1 MAQMNLS
8 TTQKQTH
15 RHGERTCSCP
25 GGSGGSGLD
34 GEFGVCRCQLLYI
47 GWKNNKALLYRAG
60 NTTQQ
65 SAISHNG
72 KEKVQLN
79 KQELT
84 SLGSKFYPIILVI
97 NEDTHG
103 SQHHSLSFNNYSTFR
118 YPPLIQN
125 MDQQGQQCLEV
136 CSKCTFLHAALD
148 PLESLMTKTMEDI
161 HLFE

>member
-8 TTQKQTH
+8 TTQTQTH
-15 RHGERTCSCP
+15 RHGEQTCSCP
-25 GGSGGSGLD
+25 GGRGGSGLD
-34 GEFGVCRCQLLYI
+34 GKFGVCRCQLLYI

-60 NTTQQ
+60 NATQQ
-65 SAISHNG
+65 SGISPNG

-84 SLGSKFYPIILVI
+84 SLGSKFYPTILVI

-103 SQHHSLSFNNYSTFR
+103 SQRHSLSFNNYSTFR
-118 YPPLIQN
+118 YPPLIQ
-125 MDQQGQQCLEV
+125 QCLEA

-148 PLESLMTKTMEDI
+148 PLESLMTKTVEDI